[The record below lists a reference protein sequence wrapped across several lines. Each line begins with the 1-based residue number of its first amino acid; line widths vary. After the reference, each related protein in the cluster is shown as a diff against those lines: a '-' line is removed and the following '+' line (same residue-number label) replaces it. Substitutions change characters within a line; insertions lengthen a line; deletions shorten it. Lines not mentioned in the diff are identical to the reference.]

1 MDPFV
6 VIILVGIFGFAL
18 WFYFKNK
25 KPTTKTLSSH
35 DTQLEKK
42 PEELEQPKAKKK
54 KSKSPTS
61 KKKATKKK
69 KKKAS
74 KD

>member
-6 VIILVGIFGFAL
+6 VIILVGIFGFTL
-18 WFYFKNK
+18 WLYFKNK
-25 KPTTKTLSSH
+25 MPTTKALSSH
-35 DTQLEKK
+35 DTQLEEK

-54 KSKSPTS
+54 KSKTPSP

>member
-25 KPTTKTLSSH
+25 KPTTKALSSH
-35 DTQLEKK
+35 DTQLEEK

-54 KSKSPTS
+54 KSKTPTP

-69 KKKAS
+69 KKKTS